1 MKKENIRSFCIIA
14 HIDHGKSTLSDRLL
28 EVTSTIDKRKMHDQ
42 FMDTLE
48 LEQERGIT
56 IKLQT
61 ARMKY
66 KLNGE
71 EYVLNLIDTPGH
83 VDFAYEVSRS
93 LAACEGAILLVDAAQ
108 GVEAQTISNAFKAL
122 EHDLAIIPVVNK
134 VDLPN
139 AEPERRAKEFCD
151 VLGFKMEEIVYTS
164 GKTGIGVEDLL
175 KAVIERIPSPK
186 SDDLSSRFE
195 SEANNTG
202 ILDSN
207 KTSEIP
213 VLATQDR
220 DDVHRLQCLI
230 FDSFFD
236 DHKGVV
242 AQVKV
247 VNGNIS
253 TTDFTSGKRK
263 LRFIATKN
271 DLAPLEI
278 GYMTPLLVSSQTL
291 TEGEVGYIATGQ
303 KDIHQVR
310 VGDTVTFADDPAPA
324 LPGYA
329 KAKSMV
335 YAGLYPVDAD
345 KQVEFREALEKLA
358 LNDASLN
365 YSPEVSQALGSGF
378 RCGFLGLLHMEIIQE
393 RLEREYGIDLVITAP
408 SVEYKIKVKGQSSK
422 VKSDAT
428 LESFEENGENFV
440 IITSAAD
447 LPDESIVEEIQEP
460 WVDLELIT
468 PSEYV
473 GPIMQLCQEKRGVYK
488 NTEYIKPMESSTAIE
503 RAILKYEIPLS
514 EIITDFF
521 DKLKSISHGYA
532 SLDYSLKGY
541 YASDIVRLNVMVNG
555 EIVDALSML
564 VARENAVYEGK
575 RLVEKLKKLIP
586 KHQFKVPIQ
595 AAIGQRI
602 IAREDIPAYKKD
614 VLKGLYGGD
623 HRRKMKHIERQ
634 KEGKKRM
641 KQFGS
646 VTIPQEAFLAVL
658 KK

>member
-1 MKKENIRSFCIIA
+1 MKQENIRNFCIIA

-28 EVTSTIDKRKMHDQ
+28 EITSTIDKRKMHDQ

-66 KLNGE
+66 TLDGE
-71 EYVLNLIDTPGH
+71 EYILNLIDTPGH

-93 LAACEGAILLVDAAQ
+93 LAACEGAVLLVDAAQ
-108 GVEAQTISNAFKAL
+108 GVEAQTISNAFKAI
-122 EHDLAIIPVVNK
+122 EHDLQIIPVVNK
-134 VDLPN
+134 IDLPN

-151 VLGFKMEEIVYTS
+151 VLGFNMDEIVFTS
-164 GKTGIGVEDLL
+164 GKTGVGVEDLI
-175 KAVIERIPSPK
+175 KAIVKRVPKPKIE
-186 SDDLSSRFE
+186 E
-195 SEANNTG
+195 
-202 ILDSN
+202 N
-207 KTSEIP
+207 K
-213 VLATQDR
+213 QDK
-220 DDVHRLQCLI
+220 LQCLI

-247 VNGNIS
+247 INGQI
-253 TTDFTSGKRK
+253 TKQDFTSSKRK
-263 LRFIATKN
+263 LRFMATKN
-271 DLAPLEI
+271 DIFPLEI
-278 GYMTPLLVSSQTL
+278 GFMTPVLIESESLIA
-291 TEGEVGYIATGQ
+291 GEVGYIATGQ
-303 KDIHQVR
+303 KDIQQVR
-310 VGDTVTFADDPAPA
+310 VGDTVTFADNPAEA

-335 YAGLYPVDAD
+335 YAGLYPVNAD

-408 SVEYKIKVKGQSSK
+408 SVEYKIKVLSDKLK
-422 VKSDAT
+422 VKNEAK
-428 LESFEENGENFV
+428 LEVFEEDGSSYV
-440 IITSAAD
+440 KITSAAD
-447 LPDESIVEEIQEP
+447 LPDESIIEEIQEP
-460 WVDLELIT
+460 WVNLEIIT
-468 PSEYV
+468 PSEYL
-473 GPIMQLCQEKRGVYK
+473 GALMQLCQDKRGIYK
-488 NTEYIKPMESSTAIE
+488 NTEYITTGKEGGVE
-503 RAILKYEIPLS
+503 RSILKYEIPLS

-521 DKLKSISHGYA
+521 DKVKSISHGYA
-532 SLDYSLKGY
+532 SLDYTMKGY
-541 YASDIVRLNVMVNG
+541 IASDIVRLNVMVNS
-555 EIVDALSML
+555 EVVDALSML
-564 VARENAVYEGK
+564 VPRSNAVYEGK
-575 RLVEKLKKLIP
+575 KLVEKLKKLIP

-595 AAIGQRI
+595 AAIGMRI

>member
-1 MKKENIRSFCIIA
+1 MKQENIRNFCIIA

-28 EVTSTIDKRKMHDQ
+28 EKTGTIEKRKLHDQ

-61 ARMKY
+61 ARMGY
-66 KLNGE
+66 KLNNE
-71 EYVLNLIDTPGH
+71 EYTLDLIDTPGH

-93 LAACEGAILLVDAAQ
+93 LAACEGAILLVDATQ

-122 EHDLAIIPVVNK
+122 EHDLVIIPVVNK
-134 VDLPN
+134 IDLPN

-151 VLGFKMEEIVYTS
+151 VLGFRMGEIIFTS
-164 GKTGIGVEDLL
+164 GKTGEGVDDLL
-175 KAVIERIPSPK
+175 KAIVERVPAPK
-186 SDDLSSRFE
+186 GNPE
-195 SEANNTG
+195 E
-202 ILDSN
+202 
-207 KTSEIP
+207 K
-213 VLATQDR
+213 
-220 DDVHRLQCLI
+220 LQCLI

-247 VNGNIS
+247 VNGQISKQDLNIR
-253 TTDFTSGKRK
+253 RK
-263 LRFIATKN
+263 IRFIATKN
-271 DLAPLEI
+271 DIQPLEV
-278 GYMTPLLVSSQTL
+278 GYMTPILVPSEDLSI
-291 TEGEVGYIATGQ
+291 GEVGYIATGQ

-310 VGDTVTFADDPAPA
+310 VGDTVTFADDIGES
-324 LPGYA
+324 LPGYE

-365 YSPEVSQALGSGF
+365 YVPEVSQALGSGF
-378 RCGFLGLLHMEIIQE
+378 RCGFLGLLHMEIVQE

-408 SVEYKIKVKGQSSK
+408 SVEYKIKLVSN
-422 VKSDAT
+422 KSEKFKPTEFD
-428 LESFEENGENFV
+428 EEGRV
-440 IITSAAD
+440 TITSAAD
-447 LPDESIVEEIQEP
+447 LPDEGTILEIQEP

-468 PSEYV
+468 PSEYL
-473 GPIMQLCQEKRGVYK
+473 GDLMQLCQDKRGVYK
-488 NTEYIKPMESSTAIE
+488 NTEYIKAGRETETSGGID
-503 RAILKYEIPLS
+503 RAILKYDIPLS

-532 SLDYSLKGY
+532 SLDYKVKGY
-541 YASDIVRLNVMVNG
+541 IAADIVRLNVLVNN
-555 EIVDALSML
+555 EVIDALSML
-564 VARENAVYEGK
+564 VDRQSAVYEGK
-575 RLVEKLKKLIP
+575 KLVEKLKKLIP

-595 AAIGQRI
+595 AAIGAKI
-602 IAREDIPAYKKD
+602 VAREDIPAYKKD

-623 HRRKMKHIERQ
+623 QRRKMKHLERQ

-646 VTIPQEAFLAVL
+646 VTIPQDAFLAVL

>member
-1 MKKENIRSFCIIA
+1 MNQSNIRNFCIIA

-28 EVTSTIDKRKMHDQ
+28 DLTGTIEKRKLHDQ

-71 EYVLNLIDTPGH
+71 EFVLNLIDTPGH

-93 LAACEGAILLVDAAQ
+93 LAACEGALLLVDAAQ

-122 EHDLAIIPVVNK
+122 EHDLTIIPVVNK
-134 VDLPN
+134 IDLPN

-151 VLGFKMEEIVYTS
+151 VLGFRMEEVIFTS
-164 GKTGIGVEDLL
+164 GKTGEGVEDLL
-175 KAVIERIPSPK
+175 KAVIERVPAPQGEK
-186 SDDLSSRFE
+186 D
-195 SEANNTG
+195 
-202 ILDSN
+202 
-207 KTSEIP
+207 K
-213 VLATQDR
+213 
-220 DDVHRLQCLI
+220 RLQGLI

-242 AQVKV
+242 AQVRIMS
-247 VNGNIS
+247 GSIS
-253 TTDFTSGKRK
+253 ERDLTMKRK
-263 LRFIATKN
+263 LRFLGTKN
-271 DLAPLEI
+271 DLQPLEI
-278 GYMTPLLVSSQTL
+278 GYMTPILIESKSLET
-291 TEGEVGYIATGQ
+291 GEVGYIATGQ
-303 KDIHQVR
+303 KDIHKVR
-310 VGDTVTFADDPAPA
+310 VGDTVTFADEPAEM
-324 LPGYA
+324 LPGYE

-335 YAGLYPVDAD
+335 YAGLYPIDAD

-358 LNDASLN
+358 LNDAALN

-378 RCGFLGLLHMEIIQE
+378 RCGFLGLLHMEIVQE
-393 RLEREYGIDLVITAP
+393 RLEREHGIELVITAP
-408 SVEYKIKVKGQSSK
+408 SVEYKIKVKSERLK
-422 VKSDAT
+422 VKNEAK
-428 LESFEENGENFV
+428 LEIFEENGANFV
-440 IITSAAD
+440 VITSAAD

-460 WVDLELIT
+460 WVNLEIIT
-468 PSEYV
+468 PNDYL
-473 GPIMQLCQEKRGVYK
+473 GPIMQLCQEKRGVYT
-488 NTEYIKPMESSTAIE
+488 NTEYIKTGSNEGSAGVE
-503 RAILKYEIPLS
+503 RVILKYDIPLS

-521 DKLKSISHGYA
+521 DTLKSISHGYA
-532 SLDYSLKGY
+532 SLDYTLKGY
-541 YASDIVRLNVMVNG
+541 VASDIVRLNVMVNG

-564 VARENAVYEGK
+564 VARQSAVTEGK

-595 AAIGQRI
+595 AAIGNKI

-623 HRRKMKHIERQ
+623 HRRKMKHLERQ

-646 VTIPQEAFLAVL
+646 VTIPQEAFLAIL

>member
-1 MKKENIRSFCIIA
+1 MNQANIRNFCIIA

-66 KLNGE
+66 TLNGE
-71 EYVLNLIDTPGH
+71 EYELNLIDTPGH
-83 VDFAYEVSRS
+83 VDFSYEVSRS

-108 GVEAQTISNAFKAL
+108 GVEAQTISNAFKAI
-122 EHDLAIIPVVNK
+122 EHDLVIIPVVNK

-151 VLGFKMEEIVYTS
+151 VLGFKMEEMVYTS
-164 GKTGIGVEDLL
+164 GKTGIGIEELLRAIVERVP
-175 KAVIERIPSPK
+175 APSKK
-186 SDDLSSRFE
+186 SLNQQIDKSINE
-195 SEANNTG
+195 EENTQHG
-202 ILDSN
+202 TRNTLTN
-207 KTSEIP
+207 
-213 VLATQDR
+213 Q
-220 DDVHRLQCLI
+220 LQCLI

-247 VNGNIS
+247 VSGNI
-253 TTDFTSGKRK
+253 TKADFTSKKRK
-263 LRFIATKN
+263 IRFLATKN

-278 GYMTPLLVSSQTL
+278 GFMTPILVEADSL
-291 TEGEVGYIATGQ
+291 NEGEVGYIATGQ

-310 VGDTVTFADDPAPA
+310 VGDTVTFADDPAEQ

-365 YSPEVSQALGSGF
+365 YTPEVSQALGSGF

-393 RLEREYGIDLVITAP
+393 RLEREYNIDLVITAP
-408 SVEYKIKVKGQSSK
+408 SVEYKIKILSDK
-422 VKSDAT
+422 VKNDAT
-428 LESFEENGENFV
+428 LDVFEENGGKYI

-447 LPDESIVEEIQEP
+447 LPDESVVEEIQEP
-460 WVDLELIT
+460 WVNLEIIT
-468 PSEYV
+468 PSEYL
-473 GPIMQLCQEKRGVYK
+473 GTIMQLCQDKRGVYK
-488 NTEYIKPMESSTAIE
+488 NTEYIKALNNSGDSSTAIE

-532 SLDYSLKGY
+532 SLDYILKGY
-541 YASDIVRLNVMVNG
+541 IASDIVRLNVMVNA
-555 EIVDALSML
+555 EIIDALSML
-564 VARENAVYEGK
+564 VARESAVYEGK
-575 RLVEKLKKLIP
+575 KLVEKLKKLIP

>member
-1 MKKENIRSFCIIA
+1 MNQAKIRNFCIIA

-28 EVTSTIDKRKMHDQ
+28 ELTNTIDKRKLHDQ

-66 KLNGE
+66 TYEGE

-122 EHDLAIIPVVNK
+122 EHDLVIIPVVNK

-139 AEPERRAKEFCD
+139 AEPERRAKELCD
-151 VLGFKMEEIVYTS
+151 VLGFREDEVVFTS
-164 GKTGIGVEDLL
+164 GKTGFGIEELL
-175 KAVIERIPSPK
+175 KAVIERVPAPK
-186 SDDLSSRFE
+186 GDIDK
-195 SEANNTG
+195 N
-202 ILDSN
+202 
-207 KTSEIP
+207 
-213 VLATQDR
+213 
-220 DDVHRLQCLI
+220 LQCLI

-247 VNGNIS
+247 VNGAIQKPDLSNR
-253 TTDFTSGKRK
+253 RK

-271 DLAPLEI
+271 DIQPLEI
-278 GYMTPLLVSSQTL
+278 GYMTPILVEANSL
-291 TEGEVGYIATGQ
+291 TVGEVGYIATGQ
-303 KDIHQVR
+303 KDIHQVH
-310 VGDTVTFADDPAPA
+310 VGDTITFADLPGES
-324 LPGYA
+324 LPGYE

-335 YAGLYPVDAD
+335 YAGLYPTDAD
-345 KQVEFREALEKLA
+345 KQVEFREAIEKLA
-358 LNDASLN
+358 LNDAALN
-365 YSPEVSQALGSGF
+365 YTPEVSGALGSGF
-378 RCGFLGLLHMEIIQE
+378 RCGFLGLLHMEIVQE
-393 RLEREYGIDLVITAP
+393 RLEREHNIDLVITAP
-408 SVEYKIKVKGQSSK
+408 SVEYKVKLLTSK
-422 VKSDAT
+422 YK
-428 LESFEENGENFV
+428 NENFKPTDFDDEGRV
-440 IITSAAD
+440 TITSAAN
-447 LPDESIVEEIQEP
+447 LPDEGVVDVIQEP
-460 WVDLELIT
+460 WVEVEIIT
-468 PSEYV
+468 PNEYL
-473 GPIMQLCQEKRGVYK
+473 GSLMQLCQQKRGVYK
-488 NTEYIKPMESSTAIE
+488 DTQYIKAGKESTNLE
-503 RAILKYEIPLS
+503 RAILKYDMPLS

-532 SLDYSLKGY
+532 SLDYRLKGY
-541 YASDIVRLNVMVNG
+541 FDADIVRLNVMVNG
-555 EIVDALSML
+555 EVVDALSML
-564 VARENAVYEGK
+564 VERSKAVYEGK
-575 RLVEKLKKLIP
+575 KLVEKLKTLIP

-595 AAIGQRI
+595 AAIGSKI

-623 HRRKMKHIERQ
+623 HRRKMKHLERQ

-641 KQFGS
+641 KKFGS